1 MTHTAIE
8 TTEIEITDS
17 VIELSDT
24 QAQYVN
30 HGIAKG
36 LADMRAGR
44 CLSNPEE
51 IDKAIQKLIEEKQQA
66 RQASV
71 K

>member
-8 TTEIEITDS
+8 TTEIEITDGI
-17 VIELSDT
+17 IELSNT
-24 QAQYVN
+24 QAHYVN

-36 LADMRAGR
+36 LADMKAGR
-44 CLSNPEE
+44 CLSNADD

-66 RQASV
+66 H
-71 K
+71 